1 MKLLPQITKCLAD
14 GDVNIR
20 LLDGI
25 DVGWLVVVFLKK
37 PVMNFIF
44 FWGVRLTSHDYWRL
58 CF

>member
-25 DVGWLVVVFLKK
+25 DVDWLVVVFLNKAGHLTL
-37 PVMNFIF
+37 F
-44 FWGVRLTSHDYWRL
+44 FSGGG
-58 CF
+58 